1 MRDYQIEAVHQALV
15 RKRMIVLS
23 PTGSGKSAILYCI
36 IRWLLARGEKIM
48 LAVPTTSLV
57 TQMISDFKDYAFD
70 SEPGVPV
77 KVIGFR
83 PHGVRAA
90 ARDIPEPTADE
101 RAAYAAWVAA
111 GVGADLVTVV

>member
-1 MRDYQIEAVHQALV
+1 
-15 RKRMIVLS
+15 
-23 PTGSGKSAILYCI
+23 
-36 IRWLLARGEKIM
+36 
-48 LAVPTTSLV
+48 
-57 TQMISDFKDYAFD
+57 
-70 SEPGVPV
+70 VPV

-101 RAAYAAWVAA
+101 RASYAAWVAA